1 MAFQSLNKLFF
12 DRAEQYDEKPF
23 LWAKKNK
30 EWLSLSWKET
40 SLKVKEFA
48 GGLKSFGIKPGDKVV
63 IVSENR
69 PEWIIADLAINLIGA
84 VTVPAYTTNTEDDH
98 HYILEHSDA
107 KAVIASNNILAN
119 RVALATT
126 RTKLCKIL
134 ITLDNYSGFE
144 PDNLKIINFNEVND
158 FGKNN
163 IETALD
169 HLNQI
174 QPDDVS
180 CIIYT
185 SGTGGRPKGVML
197 THRNIFSNLQ
207 GAEDLLEI
215 IGKKDNKYLSLI
227 PLSHSY
233 EHTAGL
239 YLQID
244 LGSQIYFCE
253 GPEKFSQNL
262 LEVSPTLTT
271 AVPRIFEVIHD
282 RIKIQMKNQNPIIK
296 FIFDR
301 AVKVGVKRHHYGLNL
316 LENIEYRSYTSL
328 IRKKINKQLGGS
340 LRAFV
345 SGGAALNPEI
355 GDFFFFL
362 GVKILQ
368 GYGQTEASPLISANR
383 PENIKIETVG
393 PAVKGVEA
401 KLSEEGELIVKGDC
415 VMKGYWKDEKA
426 TNETIVD
433 GWLHTGDIATIS
445 EDGYIT
451 ITGRKKELIV
461 NSGGDNIAP
470 ARPEASLTFQETIFQ
485 SMVIGDRRP
494 YLVAVIVPEVE
505 KTKNMS
511 DKEINE
517 IISSEVKKANED
529 LSSIE
534 KIRKFIIAKEPFSTE
549 NGLLTPTMKVRR
561 HKVVEIYGETLDDL
575 YGSKTHYITN

>member
-1 MAFQSLNKLFF
+1 MTFQSLNKLFF
-12 DRAEQYDEKPF
+12 DRAEQYNEKPF
-23 LWAKKNK
+23 LWAKNDK
-30 EWLSLSWKET
+30 EWIPLTWNET

-48 GGLKSFGIKPGDKVV
+48 GGLRSLGIKPGDKVV

-69 PEWIIADLAINLIGA
+69 PEWVIADLAINLIGA
-84 VTVPAYTTNTEDDH
+84 ITVPAYTTNTEDDH

-107 KAVIASNNILAN
+107 KAVIASSNILAN

-126 RTKLCKIL
+126 RTNLCKIL
-134 ITLDNYSGFE
+134 ITLENYSGFE
-144 PDNLKIINFNEVND
+144 PDNLKIIKFEEVGD

-169 HLNQI
+169 HFKDI

-262 LEVSPTLTT
+262 NEVSPTLTT

-282 RIKIQMKNQNPIIK
+282 RIKIQMKNQNPVVK
-296 FIFDR
+296 FIFNR
-301 AVKVGVKRHHYGLNL
+301 AVEVGIKRHHHGLNL

-328 IRKKINKQLGGS
+328 IRKKINKQLGGN

-355 GDFFFFL
+355 GDFFIGL

-383 PENIKIETVG
+383 PDKIRIETVG

-401 KLSEEGELIVKGDC
+401 KLTEEGELIVKGDC

-426 TNETIVD
+426 TSETIID

-445 EDGYIT
+445 EDGFIT

-470 ARPEASLTFQETIFQ
+470 ARPEAALTFQETIFQ

-505 KTKNMS
+505 KTKS
-511 DKEINE
+511 LDDKEINE
-517 IISSEVKKANED
+517 IISSEVKKANEG

-561 HKVVEIYGETLDDL
+561 HKVFEIYGETLDDL
-575 YGSKTHYITN
+575 YGSKTH

>member
-1 MAFQSLNKLFF
+1 MTFQSLNKLFF
-12 DRAEQYDEKPF
+12 DRAEQYGEKPF
-23 LWAKKNK
+23 LWAKKEK
-30 EWLSLSWKET
+30 KWESLSWYQT
-40 SLKVKEFA
+40 SLKIKEFA
-48 GGLKSFGIKPGDKVV
+48 GGLKSFGIKAGDKVV

-69 PEWIIADLAINLIGA
+69 PEWIIADIAINLIGA

-107 KAVIASNNILAN
+107 KAVIASDNILAN
-119 RVALATT
+119 RLALATT
-126 RTKLCKIL
+126 RTNHCKIL
-134 ITLDNYSGFE
+134 ITLDKYSGFE
-144 PDNLKIINFNEVND
+144 PENLRIINFNEVSD
-158 FGKNN
+158 FGKNT
-163 IETALD
+163 IETSLD
-169 HLNQI
+169 YLNNI
-174 QPDDVS
+174 NPDDVS

-197 THRNIFSNLQ
+197 THKNIYSNLL

-262 LEVSPTLTT
+262 SEVSPTLTT

-282 RIKIQMKNQNPIIK
+282 RIKIQMKNQNFIIK
-296 FIFDR
+296 FIFNR
-301 AVKVGVKRHHYGLNL
+301 AVKIGIKKHHYGLNIF
-316 LENIEYRSYTSL
+316 ESIEYNSYTNL
-328 IRKKINKQLGGS
+328 IRKKINKQLGGN

-355 GDFFFFL
+355 GDFFIGL

-383 PENIKIETVG
+383 PENIRIDTVG

-401 KLSEEGELIVKGDC
+401 KLSDEGELIVKGDC
-415 VMKGYWKDEKA
+415 VMKGYWKDDKA
-426 TNETIVD
+426 TKETIID
-433 GWLHTGDIATIS
+433 GWLHTGDIASIA

-470 ARPEASLTFQETIFQ
+470 SRPEASLTFQETIFQ

-494 YLVAVIVPEVE
+494 YLVAVIVPEIE
-505 KTKNMS
+505 KTENLNE
-511 DKEINE
+511 KEIND
-517 IISSEVKKANED
+517 IISLEVKKANES

-534 KIRKFIIAKEPFSTE
+534 KIRKFIIANEPFSTE

-561 HKVVEIYGETLDDL
+561 HKVTEIYGETLDEL
-575 YGSKTHYITN
+575 YGSKTY

>member
-1 MAFQSLNKLFF
+1 MSFQSLNKLFF

-30 EWLSLSWKET
+30 EWSPLTWKET
-40 SLKVKEFA
+40 SLKVREFA
-48 GGLKSFGIKPGDKVV
+48 GGLRSFGIKPGDKVV

-84 VTVPAYTTNTEDDH
+84 ITVPAYTTNTEDDH

-144 PDNLKIINFNEVND
+144 PDNLKIINFNEVSD

-169 HLNQI
+169 YLDHIN
-174 QPDDVS
+174 PDNVS

-197 THRNIFSNLQ
+197 THKNIFSNLQ

-301 AVKVGVKRHHYGLNL
+301 AVKIGIKRHYYNLNL
-316 LENIEYRSYTSL
+316 LENIEYKSYTSL

-355 GDFFFFL
+355 GDFFISL

-383 PENIKIETVG
+383 PDNIKIETVG

-494 YLVAVIVPEVE
+494 YLVAVIVPEIE
-505 KTKNMS
+505 KTKNLT
-511 DKEINE
+511 DEEINE
-517 IISSEVKKANED
+517 IISSEVKRANEG

-534 KIRKFIIAKEPFSTE
+534 KIRKFIIAKEPFSTD

-561 HKVVEIYGETLDDL
+561 HKVIEIYGETLDDL
-575 YGSKTHYITN
+575 YGSKTH

>member
-23 LWAKKNK
+23 LWAKINK
-30 EWLSLSWKET
+30 EWSSLSWKET

-174 QPDDVS
+174 QSDDVS

-328 IRKKINKQLGGS
+328 IRNKINKQLGGS

-355 GDFFFFL
+355 GDFFIGL

-426 TNETIVD
+426 TNETIID

-445 EDGYIT
+445 EDGFIT

-494 YLVAVIVPEVE
+494 YLVAVIVPEIE
-505 KTKNMS
+505 KTNNMN

-517 IISSEVKKANED
+517 IISSEVKKANEG

-575 YGSKTHYITN
+575 YGSKTH

>member
-23 LWAKKNK
+23 LWAKINK
-30 EWLSLSWKET
+30 EWSSLSWKET

-328 IRKKINKQLGGS
+328 IRNKINKQLGGS

-355 GDFFFFL
+355 GDFFIGL

-401 KLSEEGELIVKGDC
+401 KLSEEGELIIKGDC

-426 TNETIVD
+426 TNETIID

-445 EDGYIT
+445 EDGFIT

-511 DKEINE
+511 DKEISE
-517 IISSEVKKANED
+517 IISSEVKKANEG

-575 YGSKTHYITN
+575 YGSKTH

>member
-1 MAFQSLNKLFF
+1 MAFQSLIKLFF
-12 DRAEQYDEKPF
+12 DRADQYNEKPF

-30 EWLSLSWKET
+30 EWSPLSWKET
-40 SLKVKEFA
+40 SSKVKEFA
-48 GGLKSFGIKPGDKVV
+48 GGLRSFGIKPGDKVV

-84 VTVPAYTTNTEDDH
+84 ITVPAYTTNTEDDH

-107 KAVIASNNILAN
+107 RAVIASNNILAN

-126 RTKLCKIL
+126 RTKLCNIL
-134 ITLDNYSGFE
+134 ITLDSYSGFE

-169 HLNQI
+169 YLNHI

-197 THRNIFSNLQ
+197 THKNIFSNLQ

-244 LGSQIYFCE
+244 LGSEIYFCE

-282 RIKIQMKNQNPIIK
+282 RIKIQMKNQNRIIK

-301 AVKVGVKRHHYGLNL
+301 AVKVGIKKHYYGLNL
-316 LENIEYRSYTSL
+316 LENIEYKTYTSL

-355 GDFFFFL
+355 GNFFISL

-401 KLSEEGELIVKGDC
+401 KLSKEGELIVKGDC
-415 VMKGYWKDEKA
+415 VMRGYWKDEKA
-426 TNETIVD
+426 TDEAIID

-494 YLVAVIVPEVE
+494 YLVAVIVPDVE
-505 KTKNMS
+505 KTKNMT
-511 DKEINE
+511 DEEINE
-517 IISSEVKKANED
+517 IISSEVKIANER

-534 KIRKFIIAKEPFSTE
+534 KIRKFIIAKEPFSTD
-549 NGLLTPTMKVRR
+549 NGLLTPTMKVKR
-561 HKVVEIYGETLDDL
+561 HKVNEIYGEILDDL
-575 YGSKTHYITN
+575 YGSKTY

>member
-1 MAFQSLNKLFF
+1 MTFQSLNKLFF
-12 DRAEQYDEKPF
+12 DRAEQYSEKPF
-23 LWAKKNK
+23 LWVRKEKNW
-30 EWLSLSWKET
+30 ESLSWSET
-40 SLKVKEFA
+40 SLKIREFA
-48 GGLKSFGIKPGDKVV
+48 GGLKSFGIKAGDKVV

-69 PEWIIADLAINLIGA
+69 PEWIIADIAINLIGA
-84 VTVPAYTTNTEDDH
+84 ITVPAYTTNTEDDH
-98 HYILEHSDA
+98 HYILEHSEA

-119 RVALATT
+119 RLALATT
-126 RTKLCKIL
+126 RTKDCKIL
-134 ITLDNYSGFE
+134 ITIDNYNGFE
-144 PDNLKIINFNEVND
+144 PENLRIINFNEVND
-158 FGKNN
+158 FGKNTLETSLDYLNN
-163 IETALD
+163 I
-169 HLNQI
+169 N
-174 QPDDVS
+174 PDDVS

-197 THRNIFSNLQ
+197 THKNIYSNLL

-262 LEVSPTLTT
+262 SEVSPTLTT

-282 RIKIQMKNQNPIIK
+282 RIKIQMKNQNFIIR

-301 AVKVGVKRHHYGLNL
+301 AVKIGIKKHHHGLNI
-316 LENIEYRSYTSL
+316 LESIEYNSYTSL

-355 GDFFFFL
+355 GDFFIGL

-383 PENIKIETVG
+383 PENIRIDTVG

-401 KLSEEGELIVKGDC
+401 KLSDEGELIVKGDC
-415 VMKGYWKDEKA
+415 VMKGYWKDDKA
-426 TNETIVD
+426 TKETIVE
-433 GWLHTGDIATIS
+433 GWLHTGDIASIA

-470 ARPEASLTFQETIFQ
+470 SRPEASLTFQETIFQ
-485 SMVIGDRRP
+485 AMVIGDRRP
-494 YLVAVIVPEVE
+494 YLVAVIVPEIE
-505 KTKNMS
+505 KTENL
-511 DKEINE
+511 DENEIYE
-517 IISSEVKKANED
+517 IISSEVKKANES

-534 KIRKFIIAKEPFSTE
+534 KIRKFVIANEPFSTE

-561 HKVVEIYGETLDDL
+561 HKVTEIYGEILDEL
-575 YGSKTHYITN
+575 YGSKTH

>member
-328 IRKKINKQLGGS
+328 IRNKINKQLGGS

-355 GDFFFFL
+355 GDFFIGL

-426 TNETIVD
+426 TNETIID

-445 EDGYIT
+445 EDGFIT

-505 KTKNMS
+505 KTKNMK

-517 IISSEVKKANED
+517 IISSEVKKANEG

-575 YGSKTHYITN
+575 YGSKTH

>member
-163 IETALD
+163 IENALD
-169 HLNQI
+169 HFNQI

-328 IRKKINKQLGGS
+328 IRNKINKQLGGS

-355 GDFFFFL
+355 GDFFIGL

-401 KLSEEGELIVKGDC
+401 KLSEEGELIVKGEC

-426 TNETIVD
+426 TNETIID

-445 EDGYIT
+445 EDGFIT

-505 KTKNMS
+505 KTKNMN

-517 IISSEVKKANED
+517 IISSEVKKANEG

-575 YGSKTHYITN
+575 YGSKTH

>member
-1 MAFQSLNKLFF
+1 MTFKSLNKLFF
-12 DRAEQYDEKPF
+12 DRAEQYNEKPF
-23 LWAKKNK
+23 LWTKKNK
-30 EWLSLSWKET
+30 EWIPLTWNET

-48 GGLKSFGIKPGDKVV
+48 GGLRSLGVKPGDKIV

-84 VTVPAYTTNTEDDH
+84 ITVPAYTTNTEDDH

-126 RTKLCKIL
+126 RTNLCKIL

-144 PDNLKIINFNEVND
+144 PDNLKIIKFEEVGD

-169 HLNQI
+169 HFEDI

-197 THRNIFSNLQ
+197 THKNIFSNLQ

-262 LEVSPTLTT
+262 NEVSPTLTT

-282 RIKIQMKNQNPIIK
+282 RIKIQMKNQNPVVK
-296 FIFDR
+296 FIFNR
-301 AVKVGVKRHHYGLNL
+301 AVEVGIKRHYHGLNL

-328 IRKKINKQLGGS
+328 IRKKINKQLGGN

-355 GDFFFFL
+355 GDFFIGL

-383 PENIKIETVG
+383 PEKIRIETVG

-401 KLSEEGELIVKGDC
+401 KLTEEGELIVKGDC

-426 TNETIVD
+426 TSETIID
-433 GWLHTGDIATIS
+433 GWLHTGDIATIA
-445 EDGYIT
+445 EDGFIT

-470 ARPEASLTFQETIFQ
+470 ARPEAALTFQETIFQ
-485 SMVIGDRRP
+485 SMVVGDRRP
-494 YLVAVIVPEVE
+494 YLVAVIVPEFE
-505 KTKNMS
+505 KTKS
-511 DKEINE
+511 LGDKEINE
-517 IISSEVKKANED
+517 IISSEVKKANEG

-549 NGLLTPTMKVRR
+549 NGLLTPTMKVKR
-561 HKVVEIYGETLDDL
+561 HKVFEIYGETLDDL
-575 YGSKTHYITN
+575 YGSKTH

>member
-1 MAFQSLNKLFF
+1 MAFESLNKLFF
-12 DRAEQYDEKPF
+12 DRAEQYDKKPF

-30 EWLSLSWKET
+30 NWTPLSWNHT
-40 SLKVKEFA
+40 SLKVKEFS
-48 GGLKSFGIKPGDKVV
+48 GGLRSFGIKPGDKVV

-144 PDNLKIINFNEVND
+144 PDNLKIINFNEVSD

-163 IETALD
+163 IETTLD

-174 QPDDVS
+174 QSDDVS

-197 THRNIFSNLQ
+197 SHRNIFSNLQ

-301 AVKVGVKRHHYGLNL
+301 AVKVGVKRHHYGLNF

-328 IRKKINKQLGGS
+328 IRNKINKQLGGS

-355 GDFFFFL
+355 GDFFIGL

-426 TNETIVD
+426 TNETIID

-445 EDGYIT
+445 EDGFIT

-505 KTKNMS
+505 KTSNMN

-517 IISSEVKKANED
+517 IISSEIKKANEG

-534 KIRKFIIAKEPFSTE
+534 KIRKFIVAKEPFSTE

-575 YGSKTHYITN
+575 YGSKTH

>member
-1 MAFQSLNKLFF
+1 MTFQSLNKLFF
-12 DRAEQYDEKPF
+12 DRAEQYNEKPF
-23 LWAKKNK
+23 LWAKKDK
-30 EWLSLSWKET
+30 EWIPLTWNET

-48 GGLKSFGIKPGDKVV
+48 GGLRSLGIKPGDKVV

-84 VTVPAYTTNTEDDH
+84 ITVPAYTTNTEDDH

-107 KAVIASNNILAN
+107 KAVIASSNILAN

-126 RTKLCKIL
+126 RTNLCKIL
-134 ITLDNYSGFE
+134 ITLENYSGFE
-144 PDNLKIINFNEVND
+144 PDNLKIIKFEEVGD

-163 IETALD
+163 IGTALD
-169 HLNQI
+169 HFEDI

-262 LEVSPTLTT
+262 NEVSPTLTT

-282 RIKIQMKNQNPIIK
+282 RIKIQMKNQNPVVK
-296 FIFDR
+296 FIFNR
-301 AVKVGVKRHHYGLNL
+301 AVEVGIKRHYHSLNL

-328 IRKKINKQLGGS
+328 IRKKINKQLGGN

-355 GDFFFFL
+355 GDFFIGL

-383 PENIKIETVG
+383 PEKIRIETVG

-401 KLSEEGELIVKGDC
+401 KLTEEGELIVKGDC

-426 TNETIVD
+426 TSETIID
-433 GWLHTGDIATIS
+433 GWLHTGDIATIA
-445 EDGYIT
+445 EDGFIT

-470 ARPEASLTFQETIFQ
+470 ARPEAALTFQETIFQ

-505 KTKNMS
+505 KTKS
-511 DKEINE
+511 LGEKEINE
-517 IISSEVKKANED
+517 IISSEVKKANEG

-549 NGLLTPTMKVRR
+549 NGLLTPTMKVKR
-561 HKVVEIYGETLDDL
+561 HKVFEIYGETLDDL
-575 YGSKTHYITN
+575 YGSKTH

>member
-30 EWLSLSWKET
+30 EWLPLSWNET

-48 GGLKSFGIKPGDKVV
+48 GGLRSFGIKPGDKVV

-84 VTVPAYTTNTEDDH
+84 ITVPAYTTNTEDDH

-107 KAVIASNNILAN
+107 KAVIVSNNILAN

-134 ITLDNYSGFE
+134 ITIDNYSGFE
-144 PDNLKIINFNEVND
+144 PDNLKIINFNEVSD

-163 IETALD
+163 IETELD
-169 HLNQI
+169 HLDQI

-301 AVKVGVKRHHYGLNL
+301 AVKVGVKRHHLGLNL
-316 LENIEYRSYTSL
+316 LESIEYRSYTSL

-355 GDFFFFL
+355 GDFFIGL

-401 KLSEEGELIVKGDC
+401 KLSEEGELIVKGNC

-445 EDGYIT
+445 EDGFIT

-505 KTKNMS
+505 KTKNMN
-511 DKEINE
+511 DKKINE
-517 IISSEVKKANED
+517 IISSEVNKANEG

-575 YGSKTHYITN
+575 YGSKTH

>member
-30 EWLSLSWKET
+30 EWSSLSWKET
-40 SLKVKEFA
+40 SLKVREFA
-48 GGLKSFGIKPGDKVV
+48 AGLKSFGIKSGDKVV

-98 HYILEHSDA
+98 HHILEHSDA

-144 PDNLKIINFNEVND
+144 PDNLKIINFNEVSD

-174 QPDDVS
+174 QSDDVS

-207 GAEDLLEI
+207 GAEDLIEI

-328 IRKKINKQLGGS
+328 IRNKINKQLGGS

-355 GDFFFFL
+355 GDFFIGL

-393 PAVKGVEA
+393 PAVKGVEV

-445 EDGYIT
+445 EDGFIT

-470 ARPEASLTFQETIFQ
+470 ARPEASLTFQQTIFQ

-494 YLVAVIVPEVE
+494 YIVAVIVPEVE
-505 KTKNMS
+505 KTNNMN

-517 IISSEVKKANED
+517 IISSEVKKANEG

-575 YGSKTHYITN
+575 YGSKAH

>member
-30 EWLSLSWKET
+30 EWSSLSWKET
-40 SLKVKEFA
+40 SLKVREFA

-144 PDNLKIINFNEVND
+144 PDNLKIINFNEVSD

-163 IETALD
+163 IETTLD

-174 QPDDVS
+174 QSDDVS

-301 AVKVGVKRHHYGLNL
+301 AVKVGVKRHHYGLNF

-328 IRKKINKQLGGS
+328 IRNKINKQLGGS

-355 GDFFFFL
+355 GDFFIGL

-368 GYGQTEASPLISANR
+368 GYGQTESSPLISANR

-426 TNETIVD
+426 TNETIID

-445 EDGYIT
+445 EDGFIT

-505 KTKNMS
+505 KTNNMN

-517 IISSEVKKANED
+517 IISSEVKKANEG

-575 YGSKTHYITN
+575 YGSKTH

>member
-30 EWLSLSWKET
+30 EWLPLSWNET

-48 GGLKSFGIKPGDKVV
+48 GGLRSFGIKPGDKVV

-84 VTVPAYTTNTEDDH
+84 ITVPAYTTNTEDDH

-144 PDNLKIINFNEVND
+144 PDNLKIINFNEVSD

-169 HLNQI
+169 HLDQI

-301 AVKVGVKRHHYGLNL
+301 AVKVGVKRHHHSLNL

-355 GDFFFFL
+355 GDFFIGL

-401 KLSEEGELIVKGDC
+401 KLSEEGELIVKGNC

-445 EDGYIT
+445 EDGFIT

-505 KTKNMS
+505 KTKNLN
-511 DKEINE
+511 DKKINE
-517 IISSEVKKANED
+517 IISSEVNKANEG

-561 HKVVEIYGETLDDL
+561 HKVIEIYGETLDDL
-575 YGSKTHYITN
+575 YGSKTH

>member
-1 MAFQSLNKLFF
+1 MTFKSLNKLFF
-12 DRAEQYDEKPF
+12 DRAEQYNEKPF
-23 LWAKKNK
+23 LWTKKNK
-30 EWLSLSWKET
+30 EWIPLTWNET

-48 GGLKSFGIKPGDKVV
+48 GGLRSLGVKPGDKIV

-84 VTVPAYTTNTEDDH
+84 ITVPAYTTNTEDDH

-107 KAVIASNNILAN
+107 KAVIASSNILAN

-126 RTKLCKIL
+126 RTNLCKIL

-144 PDNLKIINFNEVND
+144 PDNLKIIKFEEVGD

-169 HLNQI
+169 HFEDI

-197 THRNIFSNLQ
+197 THKNIFSNLL

-262 LEVSPTLTT
+262 NEVSPTLTT

-282 RIKIQMKNQNPIIK
+282 RIKIQMKNQNPVVK
-296 FIFDR
+296 FIFNR
-301 AVKVGVKRHHYGLNL
+301 AVEVGIKRHYHGLNL

-328 IRKKINKQLGGS
+328 IRKKINKQLGGN

-355 GDFFFFL
+355 GDFFIGL

-383 PENIKIETVG
+383 PEKIRIETVG

-401 KLSEEGELIVKGDC
+401 KLTEEGELIVKGDC

-426 TNETIVD
+426 TSETIID
-433 GWLHTGDIATIS
+433 GWLHTGDIATIA
-445 EDGYIT
+445 EDGFIT

-470 ARPEASLTFQETIFQ
+470 ARPEAALTFQETIFQ

-494 YLVAVIVPEVE
+494 YLVAVIVPEFE
-505 KTKNMS
+505 KTKS
-511 DKEINE
+511 LGEKEINE
-517 IISSEVKKANED
+517 IISSEVKKANEG

-549 NGLLTPTMKVRR
+549 NGLLTPTMKVKR
-561 HKVVEIYGETLDDL
+561 HKVFEIYGETLDDL
-575 YGSKTHYITN
+575 YGSKTH

>member
-23 LWAKKNK
+23 LWAKINK
-30 EWLSLSWKET
+30 EWSSLSWKET
-40 SLKVKEFA
+40 SLKVREFA

-169 HLNQI
+169 HLDQI
-174 QPDDVS
+174 QSNDVS

-215 IGKKDNKYLSLI
+215 IGKKDNKYLSLV

-253 GPEKFSQNL
+253 GAEKFSQNL

-328 IRKKINKQLGGS
+328 IRNKINKQLGGS

-355 GDFFFFL
+355 GDFFIGL

-393 PAVKGVEA
+393 PAVKGVEV

-445 EDGYIT
+445 EDGFIT

-505 KTKNMS
+505 KTNNMN

-517 IISSEVKKANED
+517 IISSEVKKANEG

-575 YGSKTHYITN
+575 YGSKAH

>member
-1 MAFQSLNKLFF
+1 MTFQSLNKLFF
-12 DRAEQYDEKPF
+12 DRAEQYNEKPF
-23 LWAKKNK
+23 LWAKKDK
-30 EWLSLSWKET
+30 EWIPLTWNET

-48 GGLKSFGIKPGDKVV
+48 GGLRSLGIKPGDKVV

-84 VTVPAYTTNTEDDH
+84 ITVPAYTTNTEDDH

-107 KAVIASNNILAN
+107 KAVIASSNILAN

-126 RTKLCKIL
+126 RTNLCKIL

-144 PDNLKIINFNEVND
+144 PDNLKIIKFEEVGD

-169 HLNQI
+169 HFEDI

-197 THRNIFSNLQ
+197 THKNIFSNLQ

-262 LEVSPTLTT
+262 NEVSPTLTT

-282 RIKIQMKNQNPIIK
+282 RIKIQMKNQNPVVK
-296 FIFDR
+296 FIFNR
-301 AVKVGVKRHHYGLNL
+301 AVEVGIKRHYHGLNL

-328 IRKKINKQLGGS
+328 IRKKINKQLGGN

-355 GDFFFFL
+355 GDFFIGL

-383 PENIKIETVG
+383 PEKIRIETVG

-401 KLSEEGELIVKGDC
+401 KLTEEGELIVKGDC

-426 TNETIVD
+426 TSETIID
-433 GWLHTGDIATIS
+433 GWLHTGDIATIA
-445 EDGYIT
+445 EDGFIT

-470 ARPEASLTFQETIFQ
+470 ARPEAALTFQETIFQ

-505 KTKNMS
+505 KTKS
-511 DKEINE
+511 LGEKEINE
-517 IISSEVKKANED
+517 IISSEVKKANEG

-549 NGLLTPTMKVRR
+549 NGLLTPTMKVKR
-561 HKVVEIYGETLDDL
+561 HKVFEIYGETLDDL
-575 YGSKTHYITN
+575 YGSKTH

>member
-30 EWLSLSWKET
+30 EWSSLSWKET
-40 SLKVKEFA
+40 SLKVREFA

-174 QPDDVS
+174 QSDDIS

-328 IRKKINKQLGGS
+328 IRNKINKQLGGS

-355 GDFFFFL
+355 GDFFIGL

-368 GYGQTEASPLISANR
+368 GYGQTESSPLISANR

-426 TNETIVD
+426 TNETIID

-445 EDGYIT
+445 EDGFIT

-505 KTKNMS
+505 KTNNMN

-517 IISSEVKKANED
+517 IISSEVKKANEG

-575 YGSKTHYITN
+575 YGSKTH

>member
-328 IRKKINKQLGGS
+328 IRNKINKQLGGS

-355 GDFFFFL
+355 GDFFIGL

-426 TNETIVD
+426 TNETIID

-445 EDGYIT
+445 EDGFIT

-505 KTKNMS
+505 KTNNMN

-517 IISSEVKKANED
+517 IISSEVKKANEG

-575 YGSKTHYITN
+575 YGSKAH

>member
-30 EWLSLSWKET
+30 EWSSLSWKET
-40 SLKVKEFA
+40 SLKVREFA

-144 PDNLKIINFNEVND
+144 PDNLKIINFNEVSD

-163 IETALD
+163 IETTLD

-174 QPDDVS
+174 QSDDVS

-301 AVKVGVKRHHYGLNL
+301 AVKVGVKRHHYGLNF

-328 IRKKINKQLGGS
+328 IRNKINKQLGGS

-355 GDFFFFL
+355 GDFFIGL

-401 KLSEEGELIVKGDC
+401 KLSEEGELIIKGDC

-426 TNETIVD
+426 TNETIID

-445 EDGYIT
+445 EDGFIT

-505 KTKNMS
+505 KTNNMN

-517 IISSEVKKANED
+517 IISSEVKKANEG

-575 YGSKTHYITN
+575 YGSKTH

>member
-30 EWLSLSWKET
+30 EWSSLSWKET

-126 RTKLCKIL
+126 RTKLCKLL
-134 ITLDNYSGFE
+134 ITLDNYNGFE
-144 PDNLKIINFNEVND
+144 PDNLKIINFNEVSD

-169 HLNQI
+169 HFNQI
-174 QPDDVS
+174 QSDDVS

-197 THRNIFSNLQ
+197 THKNIFSNLQ

-239 YLQID
+239 YLQVD

-301 AVKVGVKRHHYGLNL
+301 AVKVGVKRHHYGLNF

-328 IRKKINKQLGGS
+328 IRNKINKQLGGS

-355 GDFFFFL
+355 GDFFIGL

-401 KLSEEGELIVKGDC
+401 KLSKEGELIVKGDC

-426 TNETIVD
+426 TNETIID

-445 EDGYIT
+445 EDGFIT

-505 KTKNMS
+505 KTNNMN

-517 IISSEVKKANED
+517 IISSEVKIANEG

-575 YGSKTHYITN
+575 YGSKTH

>member
-23 LWAKKNK
+23 LWVKINKK
-30 EWLSLSWKET
+30 WSPLSWKET
-40 SLKVKEFA
+40 SLKVREFA

-301 AVKVGVKRHHYGLNL
+301 AVKVGVKRHHYGLNF

-328 IRKKINKQLGGS
+328 IRNKINKQLGGS

-355 GDFFFFL
+355 GDFFIGL

-401 KLSEEGELIVKGDC
+401 KLSDEGELIVKGDC

-426 TNETIVD
+426 TNETIID

-445 EDGYIT
+445 EDGFIT

-505 KTKNMS
+505 KTNKMN

-517 IISSEVKKANED
+517 IISSEVKKANEG

-575 YGSKTHYITN
+575 YGSKTH

>member
-30 EWLSLSWKET
+30 EWSSLSWKET
-40 SLKVKEFA
+40 SLKVREFA

-126 RTKLCKIL
+126 RTKLCKLL

-144 PDNLKIINFNEVND
+144 PDNLKIINFNEVSD

-163 IETALD
+163 IETTLD

-174 QPDDVS
+174 QSDDVS

-301 AVKVGVKRHHYGLNL
+301 AVKVGVKRHHYGLNF

-328 IRKKINKQLGGS
+328 IRNKINKQLGGS

-355 GDFFFFL
+355 GDFFIGL

-401 KLSEEGELIVKGDC
+401 KLSEEGELIIKGDC

-426 TNETIVD
+426 TNETIID

-445 EDGYIT
+445 EDGFIT

-505 KTKNMS
+505 KTNNMN

-517 IISSEVKKANED
+517 IISSEVKKANEG

-575 YGSKTHYITN
+575 YGSKTH

>member
-1 MAFQSLNKLFF
+1 MTFQSLNKLFF
-12 DRAEQYDEKPF
+12 DRAEQYNEKPF
-23 LWAKKNK
+23 LWAKKDK
-30 EWLSLSWKET
+30 EWIPLTWNET

-48 GGLKSFGIKPGDKVV
+48 GGLRSLGIKPGDKVV

-84 VTVPAYTTNTEDDH
+84 ITVPAYTTNTEDDH

-126 RTKLCKIL
+126 RTNLCKIL

-144 PDNLKIINFNEVND
+144 PDNLKIIKFEEVGD

-169 HLNQI
+169 HFEDI

-197 THRNIFSNLQ
+197 THKNIFSNLQ

-262 LEVSPTLTT
+262 NEVSPTLTT

-282 RIKIQMKNQNPIIK
+282 RIKIQMKNQNPVVK
-296 FIFDR
+296 FIFNR
-301 AVKVGVKRHHYGLNL
+301 AVEVGIKRHYHGLNL

-328 IRKKINKQLGGS
+328 IRKKINKQLGGN

-355 GDFFFFL
+355 GDFFIGL

-383 PENIKIETVG
+383 PEKIRIETVG

-401 KLSEEGELIVKGDC
+401 KLTEEGELIVKGDC

-426 TNETIVD
+426 TSETIID
-433 GWLHTGDIATIS
+433 GWLHTGDIATIA
-445 EDGYIT
+445 EDGFIT

-470 ARPEASLTFQETIFQ
+470 ARPEAALTFQETIFQ

-505 KTKNMS
+505 KTKS
-511 DKEINE
+511 LGEKEINE
-517 IISSEVKKANED
+517 IISSEVKKANEG

-549 NGLLTPTMKVRR
+549 NGLLTPTMKVKR
-561 HKVVEIYGETLDDL
+561 HKVFEIYGETLDDL
-575 YGSKTHYITN
+575 YGSKTH

>member
-1 MAFQSLNKLFF
+1 MTFQSLNKLFF
-12 DRAEQYDEKPF
+12 DRAEQYNEKPF
-23 LWAKKNK
+23 LWVKKNK
-30 EWLSLSWKET
+30 EWISLNWNET

-48 GGLKSFGIKPGDKVV
+48 GGLRSLGIKPGDKVV

-84 VTVPAYTTNTEDDH
+84 ITVPAYTTNTEDDH

-107 KAVIASNNILAN
+107 KAVIASSNILAN

-126 RTKLCKIL
+126 RTNLCKIL
-134 ITLDNYSGFE
+134 ITLENYSGFE
-144 PDNLKIINFNEVND
+144 PDNLKIIKFEEVSD

-163 IETALD
+163 IGTALD
-169 HLNQI
+169 HFEDI

-262 LEVSPTLTT
+262 NEVSPTLTT

-282 RIKIQMKNQNPIIK
+282 RIKIQMKNQNPIVK
-296 FIFDR
+296 FIFNR
-301 AVKVGVKRHHYGLNL
+301 AVEVGIKRHHHGLNL

-328 IRKKINKQLGGS
+328 IRKKINKQLGGN

-355 GDFFFFL
+355 GDFFIGL

-383 PENIKIETVG
+383 PEKIRIETVG

-401 KLSEEGELIVKGDC
+401 KLTEEGELIVKGDC

-426 TNETIVD
+426 TSEAIID
-433 GWLHTGDIATIS
+433 GWLHTGDIATIA
-445 EDGYIT
+445 EDGFIT

-470 ARPEASLTFQETIFQ
+470 ARPEAALTFQETIFQ

-494 YLVAVIVPEVE
+494 NLVAVIVPEVE
-505 KTKNMS
+505 KTKNLA
-511 DKEINE
+511 DKEVNE
-517 IISSEVKKANED
+517 IISSEVKKANEG

-561 HKVVEIYGETLDDL
+561 HKVFEIYGETLDDL
-575 YGSKTHYITN
+575 YGSKTH

>member
-30 EWLSLSWKET
+30 EWSSLSWKET
-40 SLKVKEFA
+40 SLKVREFA

-144 PDNLKIINFNEVND
+144 PDNLKIINFNEVSD

-163 IETALD
+163 IETTLD

-174 QPDDVS
+174 QSDDVS

-301 AVKVGVKRHHYGLNL
+301 AVKVGVKRHHYGLNF

-328 IRKKINKQLGGS
+328 IRNKINKQLGGS

-355 GDFFFFL
+355 GDFFIGL

-401 KLSEEGELIVKGDC
+401 KLSEEGELIIKGDC

-426 TNETIVD
+426 TNETIID

-445 EDGYIT
+445 EDGFIT

-505 KTKNMS
+505 KTSNMN

-517 IISSEVKKANED
+517 IISSEIKKANEG

-575 YGSKTHYITN
+575 YGSKTH

>member
-23 LWAKKNK
+23 LWAKINK
-30 EWLSLSWKET
+30 EWSSLSWKET
-40 SLKVKEFA
+40 SLKVREFA

-144 PDNLKIINFNEVND
+144 PDNLKIINFNEVSD

-328 IRKKINKQLGGS
+328 IRNKINKQLGGS

-355 GDFFFFL
+355 GDFFIGL

-426 TNETIVD
+426 TNETIID

-445 EDGYIT
+445 EDGFIT

-505 KTKNMS
+505 KTKNMN

-517 IISSEVKKANED
+517 IISSEVKKANEG

-575 YGSKTHYITN
+575 YGSKTH

>member
-1 MAFQSLNKLFF
+1 MTFQSLNKLFF
-12 DRAEQYDEKPF
+12 DRAEQYNEKPF
-23 LWAKKNK
+23 LWAKKDK
-30 EWLSLSWKET
+30 EWIPLTWNET

-48 GGLKSFGIKPGDKVV
+48 GGLRSLGIKPGDKVV

-84 VTVPAYTTNTEDDH
+84 ITVPAYTTNTEDDH

-126 RTKLCKIL
+126 RTNLCKIL

-144 PDNLKIINFNEVND
+144 PDNLKIIKFEEVGD

-169 HLNQI
+169 HFEDI

-197 THRNIFSNLQ
+197 THKNIFSNLQ

-262 LEVSPTLTT
+262 NEVSPTLTT

-296 FIFDR
+296 FIFNR
-301 AVKVGVKRHHYGLNL
+301 AVKVGIKRHHHGLNL
-316 LENIEYRSYTSL
+316 LENIEYSSYTSL
-328 IRKKINKQLGGS
+328 IRKKINKQLGGN

-355 GDFFFFL
+355 GDFFIGL

-383 PENIKIETVG
+383 PEKIRIETVG

-401 KLSEEGELIVKGDC
+401 RLTDEGELIVKGDC

-426 TNETIVD
+426 TSETIID
-433 GWLHTGDIATIS
+433 GWLHTGDIATIA
-445 EDGYIT
+445 EDGFIT

-470 ARPEASLTFQETIFQ
+470 ARPEAALTFQETIFQ

-505 KTKNMS
+505 KIKNLS

-517 IISSEVKKANED
+517 IISSEVKKANEG

-549 NGLLTPTMKVRR
+549 NGLLTPTMKVKR
-561 HKVVEIYGETLDDL
+561 HKVFEIYGETLDDL
-575 YGSKTHYITN
+575 YGSKTH

>member
-30 EWLSLSWKET
+30 EWLPLSWNET

-48 GGLKSFGIKPGDKVV
+48 GGLRSFGIKPGDKVV

-84 VTVPAYTTNTEDDH
+84 ITVPAYTTNTEDDH

-144 PDNLKIINFNEVND
+144 PDNLKIINFNEVSD

-169 HLNQI
+169 HLDQI

-301 AVKVGVKRHHYGLNL
+301 AVKVGVKRHHHGLNL

-355 GDFFFFL
+355 GDFFIGL

-401 KLSEEGELIVKGDC
+401 KLSEEGELIVKGNC

-445 EDGYIT
+445 EDGFIT

-505 KTKNMS
+505 KTKNLN
-511 DKEINE
+511 DKKINE
-517 IISSEVKKANED
+517 IISSEVNKANEG

-575 YGSKTHYITN
+575 YGSKTH

>member
-1 MAFQSLNKLFF
+1 MTFKSLNKLFF
-12 DRAEQYDEKPF
+12 DRAEQYNEKPF
-23 LWAKKNK
+23 LWTKKNK
-30 EWLSLSWKET
+30 EWIPLTWNET

-48 GGLKSFGIKPGDKVV
+48 GGLRSLGVKPGDKIV

-84 VTVPAYTTNTEDDH
+84 ITVPAYTTNTEDDH

-126 RTKLCKIL
+126 RTNLCKIL
-134 ITLDNYSGFE
+134 STLDNYSGFE
-144 PDNLKIINFNEVND
+144 PDNLKIIKFEEVGD

-169 HLNQI
+169 HFEDI

-197 THRNIFSNLQ
+197 THKNIFSNLQ

-262 LEVSPTLTT
+262 NEVSPTLTT

-296 FIFDR
+296 FIFNR
-301 AVKVGVKRHHYGLNL
+301 AVKVGIKRHHHSLNL

-328 IRKKINKQLGGS
+328 IRKKINKQLGGN

-355 GDFFFFL
+355 GDFFIGL

-383 PENIKIETVG
+383 PEKIRIETVG

-401 KLSEEGELIVKGDC
+401 KLTEEGELIVKGDC

-426 TNETIVD
+426 TSETIID
-433 GWLHTGDIATIS
+433 GWLHTGDIATIA
-445 EDGYIT
+445 EDGFIT

-470 ARPEASLTFQETIFQ
+470 ARPEAALTFQETIFQ

-505 KTKNMS
+505 KTKS
-511 DKEINE
+511 LGEKEINE
-517 IISSEVKKANED
+517 IISSEVKKANEG

-549 NGLLTPTMKVRR
+549 NGLLTPTMKVKR
-561 HKVVEIYGETLDDL
+561 HKVFEIYGETLDDL
-575 YGSKTHYITN
+575 YGSKTH

>member
-23 LWAKKNK
+23 LWAKINK
-30 EWLSLSWKET
+30 EWSSLSWKET
-40 SLKVKEFA
+40 SLKVREFA
-48 GGLKSFGIKPGDKVV
+48 GGLKTFGIKPGDKVV

-174 QPDDVS
+174 QSDDIS

-328 IRKKINKQLGGS
+328 IRNKINKQLGGS

-355 GDFFFFL
+355 GDFFIGL

-368 GYGQTEASPLISANR
+368 GYGQTESSPLISANR

-426 TNETIVD
+426 TNETIID

-445 EDGYIT
+445 EDGFIT

-505 KTKNMS
+505 KTSNMN

-517 IISSEVKKANED
+517 IISSEIKKANEG

-575 YGSKTHYITN
+575 YGSKTH